1 MPATTFPTTLNRHR
15 TLGALATG
23 LIASAALLGFA
34 PAAQAQGQE
43 LSSVTVTRAPTKE
56 AISLR
61 GKAAVVVRHEVRLAA
76 GRVCRNAFL
85 NHELNAFDIE
95 WCSHASAD
103 KAMTRYRAIVRHN
116 RRAGG
121 EFAGL
126 PTSIV
131 LAAQ

>member
-1 MPATTFPTTLNRHR
+1 MPATRSPATPTRSLA
-15 TLGALATG
+15 ALAST
-23 LIASAALLGFA
+23 LLASAAILATA
-34 PAAQAQGQE
+34 PAAQAQE
-43 LSSVTVTRAPTKE
+43 LSGVTVTRAPTHE
-56 AISLR
+56 TISLR
-61 GKAAVVVRHEVRLAA
+61 GKAAVVVRHDVRLAA

-85 NHELNAFDIE
+85 NHELDAFDIE

-116 RRAGG
+116 RLAGG
-121 EFAGL
+121 EFAKL

>member
-15 TLGALATG
+15 TLGALASG
-23 LIASAALLGFA
+23 LIASAAALGFA

-43 LSSVTVTRAPTKE
+43 LSSVTVTRAPTRE

-95 WCSHASAD
+95 WCSRASAD
-103 KAMTRYRAIVRHN
+103 KAMTRYSAIVRHN